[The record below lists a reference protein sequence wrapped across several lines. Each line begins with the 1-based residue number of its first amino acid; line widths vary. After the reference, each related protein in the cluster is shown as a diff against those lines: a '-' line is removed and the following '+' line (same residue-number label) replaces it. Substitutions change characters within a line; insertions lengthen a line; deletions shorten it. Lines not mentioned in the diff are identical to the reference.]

1 MTTIAPSTSSLSE
14 WTRPRQSLGGVSA
27 LTHLFNRLDGS
38 YPGKFRAAFTT
49 TDSIANWND
58 TWEAAFIRE
67 AIQPQEVARA
77 LDSMKGDWPPSLP
90 EFLALCRP
98 PIDPEQAFYVAVDG
112 MQARQRG
119 EIGNWP
125 HPAIYWAAVR
135 IGQHDMLAS
144 GYSGLKG
151 RWTNAL
157 QDVMSKGKW
166 QDVPEPVLALAA
178 PGRATTSDA
187 EARQQLARLS
197 AAVADAVKTVPT
209 QARNRDLRW
218 AYRILEQDKQPSGR
232 PPAVNVRMAETA
244 LRNAGELPNG

>member
-1 MTTIAPSTSSLSE
+1 MTQIAQSTSSLSD
-14 WTRPRQSLGGVSA
+14 WARPRPTLDGKSA

-38 YPGKFRAAFTT
+38 YPGKFRSAFTT
-49 TDSIANWND
+49 SDSIDNWKA

-67 AIQPQEVARA
+67 GIQPQEVALA
-77 LDSMKGDWPPSLP
+77 LDRMKGEWPPSLP

-98 PIDPEQAFYVAVDG
+98 PVDPEQAFYVAVDG

-151 RWTNAL
+151 RWSNAL
-157 QDVMSKGKW
+157 RDVMSKGKW
-166 QDVPEPVLALAA
+166 ADVPEPVLALAA
-178 PGRATTSDA
+178 PGQSPTSDA
-187 EARQQLARLS
+187 EARDQLAKLN
-197 AAVADAVKTVPT
+197 AAVAGAIKSVPA
-209 QARNRDLRW
+209 QVGGRDLRW
-218 AYRILEQDKQPSGR
+218 AHKIIEADRAGKQR
-232 PPAVNVRMAETA
+232 PPMVSVQMAERA
-244 LRNAGELPNG
+244 LRAAGEIDCA